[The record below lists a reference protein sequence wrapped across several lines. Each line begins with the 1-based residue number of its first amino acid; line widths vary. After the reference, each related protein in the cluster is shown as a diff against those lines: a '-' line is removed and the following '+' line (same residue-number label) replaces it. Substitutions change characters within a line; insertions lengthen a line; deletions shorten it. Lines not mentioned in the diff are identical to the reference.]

1 MATHIC
7 ASNTSYKS
15 TFTNKLTQFN
25 NNNKHFPLNLHYP
38 KSLVPPNASLKVDI
52 GTPTTKVDD
61 SVEKKKTTKEV
72 IEEEG
77 KFLVGTYARAPIVLE
92 KGKGCKLYD
101 VEGNE
106 YLDLSGGIAV
116 NALGHADDDWLKA
129 VVEQA
134 GLLTHVSNIYH
145 SIPQVLITMHHAII
159 IFLIFCWSF

>member
-134 GLLTHVSNIYH
+134 GLLTHVSNVYH

-159 IFLIFCWSF
+159 IFLIFYWSF